1 MGCALRLFLLCL
13 VWVAHSGCKRDLFG
27 GLSAVLVLRP
37 CCRRWFQRHPSD
49 NGQMLRGD
57 RYPCA
62 WECTCCSP
70 AVSAQSV
77 TLLVALGS
85 GSYTGNVG
93 YCNGPS
99 RTGFLETEAG
109 LGY

>member
-1 MGCALRLFLLCL
+1 MNAVCL
-13 VWVAHSGCKRDLFG
+13 QRS
-27 GLSAVLVLRP
+27 S
-37 CCRRWFQRHPSD
+37 CRRWFQRHPSD

-57 RYPCA
+57 LYPYA

-70 AVSAQSV
+70 AVSAQLV
-77 TLLVALGS
+77 TLLVAFGS
-85 GSYTGNVG
+85 GSYTGKVG

-99 RTGFLETEAG
+99 RTGFLVIEAG